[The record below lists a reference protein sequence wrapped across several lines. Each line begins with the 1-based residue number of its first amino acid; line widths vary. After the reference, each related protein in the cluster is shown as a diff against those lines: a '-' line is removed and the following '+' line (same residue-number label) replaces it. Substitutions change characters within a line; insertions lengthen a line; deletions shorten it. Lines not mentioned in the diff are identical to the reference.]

1 MEVNTKID
9 DGEGIYEVQ
18 EAQSPI
24 ATRSM
29 ASICPSF
36 FRTTR
41 QRIFDEMI
49 KPHVALCSII
59 CTPSAV
65 FQRKKH
71 SLSSAMIANTT
82 TREEKAKEQSEESKE
97 NHVLELLGSQLINH
111 QPNNYQGRN
120 KK

>member
-36 FRTTR
+36 FSTTIRRT
-41 QRIFDEMI
+41 FDEMI
-49 KPHVALCSII
+49 KLHVALCSII

-65 FQRKKH
+65 FQRKKL
-71 SLSSAMIANTT
+71 SSSSAMIANTT
-82 TREEKAKEQSEESKE
+82 TREEKAKEQSEESIKKIMYL
-97 NHVLELLGSQLINH
+97 NCWV
-111 QPNNYQGRN
+111 PN
-120 KK
+120 